1 MDDYESLDATG
12 LAALVRQ
19 GKATPRELVDEALA
33 RIEARNPALNA
44 VVFVAADEARR
55 AAEGP
60 LPDGPF
66 KGAPFLIKDLHTP
79 VTGWPM
85 SNGSRFGGRPIM
97 GEDDDYVARCRAA
110 GLILIGK
117 TNTPEYGIGGT
128 TEGQALGTCRSP
140 WNTDHSSGGSSGG
153 AGAAVA
159 ARILPMA
166 HATDGL
172 GSIRIPAACCGL
184 VGMKP
189 TRERT
194 PSWRRRLIV
203 NANTIGHV
211 VSRSVRDSAAMLDWT
226 GAPRANTPFAQP
238 PQARPYTEEITIKPG
253 RLKIVWSA
261 QTPSGVEVHPDVAH
275 VLEETVAM
283 LAGLGHDVF
292 ERAIAMDWRAFYRAI
307 NIAGAGDFAKNMRRE
322 IEDVGAEPAE
332 GDLEPMTKA
341 IWAAA
346 KRVTAE
352 EAYEAAATAKA
363 LCWSI
368 TEQWRDFDVFLCPV
382 MITPPPEIGFLDP
395 KTVAPKE
402 LNKRQGRVFGFT
414 PPFNFTG
421 QPSLSLPLGMS
432 RTGLPI
438 GMMFT
443 GRYADEAT
451 LYRLAAQLEAHAPW
465 ADRRPAMLSAQAA

>member
-1 MDDYESLDATG
+1 MDDYEAHDATG
-12 LAALVRQ
+12 LAELVRQ
-19 GKATPRELVDEALA
+19 GRATPRELVEEAIA
-33 RIEARNPALNA
+33 RVEARNPALNA
-44 VVFVAADEARR
+44 IVHLAADEARH
-55 AAEGP
+55 AADRP

-66 KGAPFLIKDLHTP
+66 KGVPFLIKDLHAP
-79 VTGWPM
+79 VKGWPM
-85 SNGSRFGGRPIM
+85 SNGSRFGGSPIM
-97 GEDDDYVARCRAA
+97 DEDDEYIARCRSA
-110 GLILIGK
+110 GLVLLGK

-140 WNTDHSSGGSSGG
+140 WSLGHSSGGSSGG

-159 ARILPMA
+159 ARIVPMA

-189 TRERT
+189 TRDRT
-194 PSWRRRLIV
+194 PSWRRRIIV

-226 GAPRANTPFAQP
+226 GVPRANTPFAP
-238 PQARPYTEEITIKPG
+238 PAQARPYTEEISQKPG
-253 RLKIVWSA
+253 RLKIAWSA
-261 QTPSGVEVHPDVAH
+261 QTPSGVDVHPDVAKT
-275 VLEETVAM
+275 LQETVAL
-283 LAGLGHDVF
+283 LATLGHDVF
-292 ERAIAMDWRAFYRAI
+292 ERAIEMDWRAFYRAI
-307 NIAGAGDFAKNMRRE
+307 NGAGAGDFAKNMQRE
-322 IEDVGAEPAE
+322 IADLGAEPGE
-332 GDLEPMTKA
+332 GDLEPMTQA
-341 IWAAA
+341 IWASS
-346 KRVTAE
+346 KRVTAQ

-368 TEQWRDFDVFLCPV
+368 TEQWRDFDVFLSPV

-395 KTVAPKE
+395 KTVPPKE

-432 RTGLPI
+432 GAGLPI

-451 LYRLAAQLEAHAPW
+451 LFRLAAQLEAHAPW
-465 ADRRPAMLSAQAA
+465 AERRPPLIAAAA